1 MTVMETD
8 RLGYPVLIGQLIDS
22 CPELKRLIEDLQFEI
37 VASDSAND
45 NLVTQ

>member
-1 MTVMETD
+1 METD
-8 RLGYPVLIGQLIDS
+8 RLGYPVQIGQLIDS
-22 CPELKRLIEDLQFEI
+22 CPELNRLIEDLQFEI